1 MANQQIAR
9 DPNTP
14 VPQGLDED
22 EQQAAMLKAA
32 KQRGGVH
39 RGEQLTV
46 VPLGTPPL
54 PSPWRAAGKVAAPGS
69 GKAYTVYMIIPP
81 KRGPGPTGTPTNQP
95 VSDAGT
101 MPVTQNQPNT
111 QTGII
116 PAESPQA
123 PKNQLAETW
132 LGAGDSDAL
141 VEYTEE
147 LQKVLD
153 NPNATEDQISE
164 KVKAGLAEAR
174 RVSLLGGG
182 DRDNSMV
189 SALMQQVGKAVNQV
203 AKMKSDA
210 LEDVIQQEEK
220 IPNSVT
226 DTKFQDRIKAAL
238 AAERQ
243 RQLMGAANDGPSEAL
258 ALTGKAITIVAD
270 RKADAVQDLLTRDK
284 QSPGSVTDSQFSGA
298 IKDLLGIVREVQL
311 LGASSRKTDSALANV
326 GEVMKVVIQRK
337 AESLRKLIHQK
348 ASGGG
353 VTDDQIQQATD
364 DLNQLREQ
372 GRRMGISVP

>member
-9 DPNTP
+9 DPSIP

-54 PSPWRAAGKVAAPGS
+54 PGPWRTAGKVAAPGS
-69 GKAYTVYMIIPP
+69 GKTYTVYMITPP
-81 KRGPGPTGTPTNQP
+81 KRGPGIIGTHTNQP

-101 MPVTQNQPNT
+101 MPVIKNKPNT
-111 QTGII
+111 QTGIT

-123 PKNQLAETW
+123 PKNQLAENW

-141 VEYTEE
+141 VEYTED

-174 RVSLLGGG
+174 RVSLLGG

-189 SALMQQVGKAVNQV
+189 SALMQQVGRAVNQV
-203 AKMKSDA
+203 AKIKSDA

-220 IPNSVT
+220 SPNSVS
-226 DTKFQDRIKAAL
+226 DSKFQDRIKAAL

-243 RQLMGAANDGPSEAL
+243 RQLMGAGNDGPSQAL
-258 ALTGKAITIVAD
+258 VLTGQAITIVAD
-270 RKADAVQDLLTRDK
+270 RKADAVQDLLTKDK
-284 QSPGSVTDSQFSGA
+284 QSPGSVTDSQFSAA
-298 IKDLLGIVREVQL
+298 IKDLLGMVREVQL
-311 LGASSRKTDSALANV
+311 LGASSTKTNSALANV
-326 GEVMKVVIQRK
+326 GAVMKVVIQRK
-337 AESLRKLIHQK
+337 AESLRKLTQQK
-348 ASGGG
+348 AIPGSG
-353 VTDDQIQQATD
+353 VTDDQIQQAMD
-364 DLNQLREQ
+364 DLNQLKEQ
-372 GRRMGISVP
+372 GRRMGVSVP